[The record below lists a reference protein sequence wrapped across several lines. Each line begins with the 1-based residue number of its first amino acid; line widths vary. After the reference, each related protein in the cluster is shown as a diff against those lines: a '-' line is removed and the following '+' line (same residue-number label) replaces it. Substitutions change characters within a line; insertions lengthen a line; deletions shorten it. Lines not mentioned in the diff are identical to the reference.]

1 MEFIH
6 STTSSAPAE
15 QNQSFQM
22 IAKTF
27 KGLEDVLAQEL
38 TELGANDIQK
48 ERRAVSFTGDL
59 SVLYRANFCLR
70 TASRILVPIAVFHA
84 SNADAVYEQVKRIDW
99 SLFMNVHTTFSID
112 TTAFSD
118 TFRNSLFVTYRVK
131 DAIADYWMER
141 EQKRPSIKLTAP
153 DLYLN
158 VHIANETV
166 TISLDS
172 SGESLHKRGYREAN
186 TEAPINEALAAGMLL
201 LAGWHGQSNFFDP
214 MCGSGTLLIEAA
226 LIAQNIAPGIFR
238 KSFAFEKWANFDKD
252 LFESIYN
259 DDSHERVFTHKIYG
273 SDAGYYAVQTALK
286 NIKSAGMQNVI
297 EVHQIR
303 LEEIRL
309 QGVADAPSTEGAM
322 VMINPPYGERLAQN
336 KDILRLYEDM
346 GKALKFQF
354 TGATAWII
362 SSNDEALH
370 CLGLKP
376 TEKIRLLN
384 GDLDCQFNRY
394 DLFAG
399 EHKDWKK
406 DHPKEKRTETAPAR
420 AKKSGSDRRSSHD
433 DHRSSQSD
441 RRSDS
446 RPYKR
451 RTNSDERPDFKRSDR
466 SFEKRDRKP
475 FERTEH
481 KDRKPFDR
489 TERTERKP
497 FNHDR
502 SERKPFDRTDSSER
516 KSFDRNDR
524 TDRKPFRRSEHA
536 DDRRGSFHKSPRKPF
551 NSHRNDSDSHSR
563 L

>member
-6 STTSSAPAE
+6 STTQPVSAE
-15 QNQSFQM
+15 QKPSFQM

-48 ERRAVSFTGDL
+48 ERRAVSFSGDL

-84 SNADAVYEQVKRIDW
+84 SNADAVYEQVKLIDW

-112 TTAFSD
+112 TTSFSD

-141 EQKRPSIKLTAP
+141 EQKRPSIKLTSP

-214 MCGSGTLLIEAA
+214 MCGSGTILIEAA

-238 KSFAFEKWANFDKD
+238 KSFAFEKWLDFDKD

-259 DDSHERVFTHKIYG
+259 DDSHERVFAHKIYG
-273 SDAGYYAVQTALK
+273 SDAGFYAVQTALK
-286 NIKSAGMQNVI
+286 NIKSAGMQNII
-297 EVHQIR
+297 EVRQIR

-309 QGVADAPSTEGAM
+309 QGVADAPSTDGAM
-322 VMINPPYGERLAQN
+322 VMINPPYGERLAQD
-336 KDILRLYEDM
+336 KDILRLYDDM

-362 SSNDEALH
+362 SSNDDALR

-399 EHKDWKK
+399 EHKEWKK
-406 DHPKEKRTETAPAR
+406 DHPKEKREETAPAR
-420 AKKSGSDRRSSHD
+420 TKKSRS
-433 DHRSSQSD
+433 DHRSSHSD

-451 RTNSDERPDFKRSDR
+451 REQEDERPDFSRSSR
-466 SFEKRDRKP
+466 PFEKR
-475 FERTEH
+475 
-481 KDRKPFDR
+481 DRKPFDR
-489 TERTERKP
+489 TERTDRKP

-502 SERKPFDRTDSSER
+502 SERKPFDRDR
-516 KSFDRNDR
+516 KPFDRTER
-524 TDRKPFRRSEHA
+524 TERSERKPFRRSEPS
-536 DDRRGSFHKSPRKPF
+536 DDRRSSFHKSPRKPF
-551 NSHRNDSDSHSR
+551 NSHRHDSDSHSR